1 MHKGDHCAANDA
13 TDGGRKESHHQ
24 YQYGEEPAEFV
35 PTQRDKGKEGGA
47 CVDEDGGEESPE
59 KYMIPHLAECIE
71 TRIRAQ
77 THHIDNAVQLIR
89 VVGFGEHDQIS
100 QQSVAGRACQGEAY
114 TIQLFGAVFW
124 KYSMMS
130 MLLVLVSS

>member
-59 KYMIPHLAECIE
+59 EYMIPHLAERIE
-71 TRIRAQ
+71 ARVRAQ

-100 QQSVAGRACQGEAY
+100 QQSVAGRACQGRRILYNYLALCFGS
-114 TIQLFGAVFW
+114 IQ
-124 KYSMMS
+124 
-130 MLLVLVSS
+130 

>member
-35 PTQRDKGKEGGA
+35 PAQRDKGKEGGA

-59 KYMIPHLAECIE
+59 KYMIPHLAERIE
-71 TRIRAQ
+71 ARIRAQ

-89 VVGFGEHDQIS
+89 VVGFGEHDQIR
-100 QQSVAGRACQGEAY
+100 QQSVAGRACQWEAY

-124 KYSMMS
+124 KCSMMS